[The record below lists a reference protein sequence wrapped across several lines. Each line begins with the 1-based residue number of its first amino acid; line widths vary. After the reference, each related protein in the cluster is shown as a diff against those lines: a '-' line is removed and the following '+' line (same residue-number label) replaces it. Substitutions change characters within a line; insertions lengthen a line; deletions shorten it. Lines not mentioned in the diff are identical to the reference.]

1 MNIKSLSPTKKSI
14 RLICLIFFLLFSSKN
29 SFAQKTKITNITD
42 TLFSEKFD
50 LYDFI
55 GRDPNIKAV
64 TKVYLSQEQEGYKV
78 DTDLMLRNKIFQDA
92 ALFTLGIFNKV
103 AVFHNTEFQ
112 NGVNFNVC
120 DFNDDVVFQNAKFG
134 PIKTALHPDFKNVE
148 PIQFSEV
155 KFKQQLNFLSA
166 KFHENLCFS
175 STSFGTKVDFSGA
188 EFYGNINTLNITLPD
203 TLLFVNTNI
212 IKYPIDL
219 SHAKVRSKGSRC
231 LINLYMADIG
241 KIYLNYENFM
251 LYFPDSIKM
260 HPHSSDKNYFK
271 INFEDKCQVYLLL
284 LKQFEDRGLTDSY
297 KYLDIEYKEMVYL
310 HDGDRL
316 LNFIQKHWWNYGY
329 NKELILKNTLL
340 IFLLF
345 VLINYLVSIF
355 KGYEYL
361 HINVYEIPNLRES
374 INAKEVELKSK
385 FKFQFYLFVYVIIYT
400 SLTFFTFNLNLKS
413 IKYKSLFGMLFIVFK
428 FVLGLICLSYLANF
442 VLSH

>member
-1 MNIKSLSPTKKSI
+1 
-14 RLICLIFFLLFSSKN
+14 
-29 SFAQKTKITNITD
+29 
-42 TLFSEKFD
+42 
-50 LYDFI
+50 
-55 GRDPNIKAV
+55 
-64 TKVYLSQEQEGYKV
+64 
-78 DTDLMLRNKIFQDA
+78 MLRDKIFQDA
-92 ALFTLGIFNKV
+92 ALFNFGIFNKV

-120 DFNDDVVFQNAKFG
+120 DFNDNVVFQNAKFG
-134 PIKTALHPDFKNVE
+134 PLITPLDPDFKNVD
-148 PIQFSEV
+148 PIQFSGDIFTKE
-155 KFKQQLNFLSA
+155 LNFLAA
-166 KFHENLCFS
+166 KFHENVDFS
-175 STSFGTKVDFSGA
+175 STYFGTNVNFSGA
-188 EFYGNINTLNITLPD
+188 EFYGNINTLNVTLPD

-212 IKYPIDL
+212 IKFPFDL
-219 SHAKVRSKGSRC
+219 SHAKLKSKGTKC
-231 LINLYMADIG
+231 LINLYMADIS
-241 KIYLNYENFM
+241 KVYINYENFK
-251 LYFPDSIKM
+251 LYFPDSIKT
-260 HPHSSDKNYFK
+260 HPSPLDNHYFK

-297 KYLDIEYKEMVYL
+297 KYLDIEYREMVYL
-310 HDGDRL
+310 HEGDKL
-316 LNFIQKHWWNYGY
+316 LNFIQKNWWNYGY

-385 FKFQFYLFVYVIIYT
+385 FQFQFYLFVYVIIYT